1 MIGVAYGLMWGV
13 REKEIKSDSLI
24 SGFSNWMECGA
35 IYILRW
41 GSPGSEICFLSIDR
55 YFIEPEK
62 N

>member
-1 MIGVAYGLMWGV
+1 MWGV